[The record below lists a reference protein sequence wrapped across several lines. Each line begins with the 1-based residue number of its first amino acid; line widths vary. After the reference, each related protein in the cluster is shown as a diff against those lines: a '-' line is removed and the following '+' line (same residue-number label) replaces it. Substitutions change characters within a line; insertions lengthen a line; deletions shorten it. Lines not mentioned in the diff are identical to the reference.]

1 MIIPVEPP
9 RVVLDLASSPPRTT
23 VATLEDGT
31 GGLPP
36 DHPDSQEVALM
47 QIEAEMLDTAIQ
59 LSAIEA
65 AAKETVDTPSPTKT
79 AIKLDDRQEKEYQA
93 SNAVDPE
100 GMAIAMANA
109 EMELKKKWLAQEQAD
124 ANAGGDQYS
133 AAIEA
138 AEDDAFHLYNSM
150 ENIMDARAQYRIER

>member
-23 VATLEDGT
+23 VATTLEDGT

-59 LSAIEA
+59 QSASEA
-65 AAKETVDTPSPTKT
+65 AAKEAVEAPSPTKK
-79 AIKLDDRQEKEYQA
+79 ADNLDLQQEKQYQA
-93 SNAVDPE
+93 SNAEHP
-100 GMAIAMANA
+100 GSMQLAM
-109 EMELKKKWLAQEQAD
+109 QA
-124 ANAGGDQYS
+124 A
-133 AAIEA
+133 A
-138 AEDDAFHLYNSM
+138 AELEEQREKMAKEKHDDELYHTLNSM
-150 ENIMDARAQYRIER
+150 EHMIEASAQHKRDR